1 MVGMSVVP
9 ETILARHFG
18 LKVAALAVIT
28 NLGAGMSAGALDHR
42 QTLDSAGRATADMTR
57 LLDSFFAGLAG
68 AS

>member
-1 MVGMSVVP
+1 
-9 ETILARHFG
+9 
-18 LKVAALAVIT
+18 
-28 NLGAGMSAGALDHR
+28 MSAGALDHS